1 MRQIGMRL
9 SRLRNA
15 GLSLFACHALVLAN
29 TTNGQKAES
38 HARVELV
45 AEEYAPHTG
54 KPVWVGLVFYLD
66 RGWHIYWHNPGD
78 SGEPPKVQ
86 WELPPGWRAG
96 AIRWPT
102 PVKLGSG
109 SVVDYGYEG
118 QVLLMAPIERAAAT
132 SNLLTSVEANVSYLV
147 CQEICIPG
155 KAHVTLSFPA
165 AGVTPKRAPGRRSLF
180 EQTRGQLPKPLP
192 AGWKVSVTQQ
202 NDHLLLS
209 VHAGSQ
215 VRGAKFFPLEAGQI
229 ENSAPQAF
237 TMTKAGFRLALRVSD
252 QLARPISALNG
263 VLVLDSGRAFEL
275 TAPVISH
282 R

>member
-1 MRQIGMRL
+1 MRL
-9 SRLRNA
+9 SRLSNA
-15 GLSLFACHALVLAN
+15 GLSLFACPVLVLAN
-29 TTNGQKAES
+29 ATNGQEAES
-38 HARVELV
+38 HARVELI
-45 AEEYAPHTG
+45 AEEYTPHAG
-54 KPVWVGLVFYLD
+54 KPVWVGLVFHLD

-86 WELPPGWRAG
+86 WKLPPGWRAG
-96 AIRWPT
+96 AIRWPA
-102 PVKLGSG
+102 PVRLGSG
-109 SVVDYGYEG
+109 SVVDYGYES
-118 QVLLMAPIERAAAT
+118 QVLLMAPIERGAAT
-132 SNLLTSVEANVSYLV
+132 NNLLTSVEADVRYLV
-147 CQEICIPG
+147 CQEICIPS

-165 AGVTPKRAPGRRSLF
+165 AGATPKRAPDRRSLF

-202 NDHLLLS
+202 NDHFLLS
-209 VHAGSQ
+209 VRASSRI
-215 VRGAKFFPLEAGQI
+215 RGATFFPLEAGQI

-237 TMTKAGFRLALRVSD
+237 IMTKAGFRLALRVSD
-252 QLARPISALNG
+252 QLARPISVLNG

>member
-1 MRQIGMRL
+1 L
-9 SRLRNA
+9 NDCSPLRILYDLLLINA
-15 GLSLFACHALVLAN
+15 LVLVLAN
-29 TTNGQKAES
+29 AANGQEAES
-38 HARVELV
+38 HARVELI
-45 AEEYAPHTG
+45 AEESTPHTG
-54 KPVWVGLVFYLD
+54 KPVWVGLVFHLD
-66 RGWHIYWHNPGD
+66 GGWHIYWQNPGD

-109 SVVDYGYEG
+109 SVVDYGYES

-132 SNLLTSVEANVSYLV
+132 SNLLTSVEADVRYLV

-155 KAHVTLSFPA
+155 KAHVTLPFPA
-165 AGVTPKRAPGRRSLF
+165 AGVTPKRAPDRHSLF
-180 EQTRGQLPKPLP
+180 EQTRSHLPRPQP
-192 AGWKVSVTQQ
+192 VGWKVTVTQQ
-202 NDHLLLS
+202 NDHFLLS
-209 VHAGSQ
+209 VRGGSQ
-215 VRGAKFFPLEAGQI
+215 IRGATFFPLEAGQI

-237 TMTKAGFRLALRVSD
+237 IMTKAGFRLVLRVSE

-275 TAPVISH
+275 NAPVISS